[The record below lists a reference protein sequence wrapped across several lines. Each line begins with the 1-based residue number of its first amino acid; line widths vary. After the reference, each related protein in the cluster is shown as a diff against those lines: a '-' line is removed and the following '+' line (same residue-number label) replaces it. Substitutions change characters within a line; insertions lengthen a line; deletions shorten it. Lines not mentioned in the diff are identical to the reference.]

1 MQLSSLMMLSVCVM
15 SSGIAAGTDA
25 IAIGRQLAHSYE
37 KGNCLACHRIPGD
50 ASAVTLATLGPPLVN
65 VRERFALRD
74 TLRAQLW
81 DSTVS
86 NPNTIMPPFG
96 KNGVLTSQEI
106 EQIIDYIYQY

>member
-1 MQLSSLMMLSVCVM
+1 MNFCMAADADVLS
-15 SSGIAAGTDA
+15 A
-25 IAIGRQLAHSYE
+25 GRQLAHSYE

-50 ASAVTLATLGPPLVN
+50 PSAITLATLGPPLVN
-65 VRERFALRD
+65 VRERFPVREK
-74 TLRAQLW
+74 LRAQLW